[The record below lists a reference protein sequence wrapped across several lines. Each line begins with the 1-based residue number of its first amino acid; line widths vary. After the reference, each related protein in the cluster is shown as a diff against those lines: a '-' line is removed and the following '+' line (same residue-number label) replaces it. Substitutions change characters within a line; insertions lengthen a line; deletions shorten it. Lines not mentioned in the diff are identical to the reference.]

1 MIRSRGPPYAPP
13 TASRP
18 LTSTADGQ
26 RHRRLDPPTSV
37 LLPPGAAGHP
47 STADSSTSRPVVR
60 RSSARRRCTYSRRI
74 NGRSSRGIT

>member
-74 NGRSSRGIT
+74 NGQVA